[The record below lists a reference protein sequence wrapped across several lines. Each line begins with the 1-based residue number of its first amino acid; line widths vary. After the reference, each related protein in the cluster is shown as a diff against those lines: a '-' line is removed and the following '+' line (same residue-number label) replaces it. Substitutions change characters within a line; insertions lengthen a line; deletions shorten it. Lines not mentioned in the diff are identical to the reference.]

1 MKGEKILDKAKIQK
15 IVLLLL
21 VGLGL
26 LYLYYTYLFTPQWAL
41 IQQKNA
47 QVHERESYYQNLAS
61 YIGKTAEL
69 EKEIQ
74 TLELQRK
81 QLETQVA
88 VTLDKPQIAFYLQ
101 TIAKQH
107 SVDPQKVDFGQLQTK
122 EFYQE
127 LGLTFSFLGKV
138 TNVLSLIRDL
148 QNSGGMRFVIQSV
161 DFSAQTGS
169 LQVVLKLALY
179 NSLSPNSGNVPQVK
193 PPFMN
198 YPFGTGTTDQ
208 MFK

>member
-1 MKGEKILDKAKIQK
+1 M
-15 IVLLLL
+15 
-21 VGLGL
+21 GLGL

-41 IQQKNA
+41 IQQKSA
-47 QVHERESYYQNLAS
+47 QVHEREVYYQNLAS
-61 YIGKTAEL
+61 YIGKSAEL

-74 TLELQRK
+74 TLDLQQK
-81 QLETQVA
+81 QLETKGI

-127 LGLTFSFLGKV
+127 LGLTFSFLGTV
-138 TNVLSLIRDL
+138 TNVLSLIQDL
-148 QNSGGMRFVIQSV
+148 QTGGNMRFAVQNVQI
-161 DFSAQTGS
+161 SAQTGS

-179 NSLSPNSGNVPQVK
+179 NPIVPNGGNVQKVK